1 MELLILFVD
10 VRVVTTLPERSIVL
24 EIVGVDDCVFV
35 DARDCVGRELAVVV
49 LETLVDEVV
58 VTEDVEVL
66 VEEVET
72 VPTDPVAV
80 LEPEGEPVGDTES
93 FGSRDTV
100 SDPVPLMQNLE
111 DTEGHEV
118 DDSERLRG
126 GVPETDEV

>member
-1 MELLILFVD
+1 VAEPI
-10 VRVVTTLPERSIVL
+10 IVL
-24 EIVGVDDCVFV
+24 EMVGVPDCVLV
-35 DARDCVGRELAVVV
+35 DAPDCVGRELEVVV
-49 LETLVDEVV
+49 LETLVEEVV

-93 FGSRDTV
+93 FGRRDTV
-100 SDPVPLMQNLE
+100 SDPVPLMQNFE

-126 GVPETDEV
+126 GVAEIEEV